1 MSTVKKSFIS
11 NLIGKNLYYGLKNY
25 SKPIILIGTG
35 ILLVLFLL
43 SFFVHWRFVSK
54 LLSLVTGTSLLFL
67 VYIAA
72 LIVFLDK
79 EVDVEEPISYYH
91 HDSEQMP
98 KTKSFKLTIVWGV
111 VLILLGIS
119 AIFFSNRYRKQYA
132 FDCSTILVDQ
142 SAGIY
147 HLEWIDDC
155 EVAAES
161 DCLEE
166 MKGYEI
172 KGKGYK
178 ICDWCKEYAEE
189 VEEAY
194 YSDRFY
200 RK

>member
-11 NLIGKNLYYGLKNY
+11 NLIGKDLYYGLKNY

-54 LLSLVTGTSLLFL
+54 LLGLVTGTSLLFL

-72 LIVFLDK
+72 LIVFMDK
-79 EVDVEEPISYYH
+79 EVDVEEPISYYR

-98 KTKSFKLTIVWGV
+98 KTRSFKLTIVWGV

-147 HLEWIDDC
+147 HLEWINDC

-172 KGKGYK
+172 KGKGYRF
-178 ICDWCKEYAEE
+178 CDWCKEYAEE